1 MFRAAPGVGPGG
13 RGSCFWVSGR
23 WFPLRPSP
31 IFSQKPGLCHFFRL
45 GKSQT
50 KTFLPDWK
58 TRWGETDRPTEG
70 IERFSSY
77 FRWWG
82 VVFPLEFKSHFN
94 IWKLHILF
102 DLLFV
107 FSHIHIERENYTYIY
122 IFMYSCLPDHSW
134 RAGDRCWKGHPL
146 CVDMSFVA
154 QIECHACLLVMYGS
168 GSKDSLVFNRG
179 CPHD

>member
-1 MFRAAPGVGPGG
+1 MGPGG
-13 RGSCFWVSGR
+13 RGRCFWVSDSCGR

-50 KTFLPDWK
+50 KPSFLTGK
-58 TRWGETDRPTEG
+58 RGGGETDRPTEG

-82 VVFPLEFKSHFN
+82 VVFPLEFTSHFN

-102 DLLFV
+102 DLLFI
-107 FSHIHIERENYTYIY
+107 FSHIHIERERTIPTYI
-122 IFMYSCLPDHSW
+122 FSCTVACQIIPEEPETD
-134 RAGDRCWKGHPL
+134 AGKGIRYVL
-146 CVDMSFVA
+146 
-154 QIECHACLLVMYGS
+154 ICHLWH
-168 GSKDSLVFNRG
+168 R
-179 CPHD
+179 